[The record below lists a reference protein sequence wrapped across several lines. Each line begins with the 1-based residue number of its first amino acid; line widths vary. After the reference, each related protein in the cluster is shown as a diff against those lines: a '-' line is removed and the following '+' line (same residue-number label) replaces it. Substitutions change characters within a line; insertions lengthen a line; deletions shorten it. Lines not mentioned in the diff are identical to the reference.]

1 MFYDI
6 GVMTSVSWHFGGK
19 ILSTIYDVAKL
30 SGVSPKTVSR
40 VLNGDAPV
48 KEDTRRK
55 VREAMATLGYAPSQ
69 AARMMRSTRSGLV
82 GLITGAISRTPTTS
96 DPTGLPDLF
105 IVQAIQRVMAKRGM
119 IMMIADT
126 GDETGSVPVLAAT
139 FAQHRVEGLI
149 YVADHH
155 RMVEADLTRAGCP
168 VLLVNCYDDLGTPS
182 VLPDDFAGGEDLV
195 ARLIENGHRRIGF
208 LTLDTEM
215 PAARLR
221 LEGYRAAHEA
231 AGLTA
236 DPALVVPGHVEGQE
250 LAGGVLTNALE
261 RLLALDPR
269 PSVICCGNDEMAMR
283 LYGLLRSR
291 GLRVPEDISVAGYDD
306 HRAIS
311 EMLYPPLTTVELPYR
326 EMGRLAA
333 ERLLEMIGGTPPA
346 SGGPERVKGP
356 VIWRSSVTAL
366 THDKRISTGR
376 KEP

>member
-1 MFYDI
+1 MLYDT
-6 GVMTSVSWHFGGK
+6 GVMTSVSCGVLGET
-19 ILSTIYDVAKL
+19 LPTIYDVAKL

-48 KEDTRRK
+48 KEDTRAK
-55 VREAMATLGYAPSQ
+55 VREAMTRLGYVPSQ

-82 GLITGAISRTPTTS
+82 GLITGAISRTPATS
-96 DPTGLPDLF
+96 EPTGLPDLF
-105 IVQAIQRVMAKRGM
+105 IVQAIQRVMAARDM
-119 IMMIADT
+119 ILMIADT
-126 GDETGSVPVLAAT
+126 GERSDAVPLLTAT

-155 RMVEADLTRAGCP
+155 REVELDLSRAGCP
-168 VLLVNCYDDLGTPS
+168 AILVNCYDTRGTPS
-182 VLPDDFAGGEDLV
+182 VLPDDRAGAEALV
-195 ARLIENGHRRIGF
+195 ARLIASGHRRIGF
-208 LTLDTEM
+208 LTLDAGM

-231 AGLTA
+231 AGLTP
-236 DPALVVPGHVEGQE
+236 DPALVVPGHVEGRD
-250 LAGGVLTNALE
+250 LAGGVLTGALE
-261 RLLALDPR
+261 RLLALEPR

-283 LYGLLRSR
+283 VYGLLRSR

-326 EMGRLAA
+326 EMGRRAA
-333 ERLLEMIGGTPPA
+333 ERMLEMIGGPPPA
-346 SGGPERVKGP
+346 SGGPERVQGS

-366 THDKRISTGR
+366 SADTRISHGR
-376 KEP
+376 NDP